1 MLDVQV
7 PSGGKGEGEPTRDCV
22 AEISHSEAIPSVQP
36 QGQFFSKKLRYE
48 RISDQ
53 DSLSSWICKKRIA
66 KPNRDPHVPCFC
78 CEPLGDDQELAV
90 THFALAVAVWL
101 GLGFQHC
108 ANFKKM
114 GCSNGKAEAVTVGS
128 SR

>member
-7 PSGGKGEGEPTRDCV
+7 PSGGKGEGEPRDCV

-36 QGQFFSKKLRYE
+36 HKHNFFSKKLRYE

-66 KPNRDPHVPCFC
+66 KPKSRSS
-78 CEPLGDDQELAV
+78 
-90 THFALAVAVWL
+90 
-101 GLGFQHC
+101 C
-108 ANFKKM
+108 AM
-114 GCSNGKAEAVTVGS
+114 LLL
-128 SR
+128 